1 MVETIL
7 LQIHKEKKMKNQLIT
22 KITSFALALAL
33 LLSINLVSFSAYAQ
47 GTGTES
53 DPYLITTPQELQN
66 INKNTSAS
74 YKLAAYIDL

>member
-1 MVETIL
+1 
-7 LQIHKEKKMKNQLIT
+7 MKNQLIT

-53 DPYLITTPQELQN
+53 DPYLITTPQELQKSIKTLLQV
-66 INKNTSAS
+66 IN
-74 YKLAAYIDL
+74 LRQILI